1 MVVKELISI
10 LKKCDQ
16 DAIIKVKVEEKERF
30 LKDIIVTKSV
40 YLTSSIK
47 NKIVIEG

>member
-16 DAIIKVKVEEKERF
+16 DATIKVKVEEKERF
-30 LKDIIVTKSV
+30 IKDVIVTKSV
-40 YLTSSIK
+40 YIIYSLK

>member
-1 MVVKELISI
+1 MVVRDLMSI

-16 DAIIKVKVEEKERF
+16 DAIVRVKVEEKERF
-30 LKDIIVTKSV
+30 VKDVVITKSV
-40 YLTSSIK
+40 YLVSSIN

>member
-1 MVVKELISI
+1 MVVRDLMSI

-16 DAIIKVKVEEKERF
+16 DATVKVKVEEKERF
-30 LKDIIVTKSV
+30 IKDIIVTESA
-40 YLTSSIK
+40 YIASSFK